1 MIVHGIT
8 DNDVYPARFGASQRL
23 FGLYRGLAREHRVS
37 VLCVV
42 PNRSSAAREQVADG
56 VRVLRRKAWYTAVA
70 WRLERAAL
78 SPLFLAAHGHR
89 SRAGALVET
98 LGGAADVRMADL
110 AVAAT
115 LERPGASL
123 RVYHAHNVEAD
134 HFRAAGPRLV
144 GANGWAGRLEALER
158 RAVHAADLVV
168 AASDED
174 ALRFSALY
182 GVDSERIVVIPN
194 GYDEREIHP
203 PSATE
208 RTAAR
213 AALDLTERDYAAL
226 FVGSDVPHNR
236 AALEL
241 MTERVM
247 PKAAG
252 AGIKLLVVGKV
263 SAALEGR
270 REPWLIVRPEVP
282 ELLPFL
288 HAADAGLNP
297 VTRGGGSN
305 VKLPGYLAAGL
316 AVVSS
321 TFGVRGYAPLA
332 SSVVATEP
340 EVLADAV
347 ASRPLG
353 WHARGDSAPAA
364 LGEYA
369 WARLGE
375 SLGATFASRLERG
388 DSLASR
394 AAGGVGG
401 RA

>member
-1 MIVHGIT
+1 VIVHGVT
-8 DNDVYPARFGASQRL
+8 DNDIYPARFGASQRL

-42 PNRSSAAREQVADG
+42 PNRSRAAREQAADG
-56 VRVLRRKAWYTAVA
+56 VRILRRKAWYTAVA

-89 SRAGALVET
+89 SRAAALVET
-98 LGGAADVRMADL
+98 LGEEADVRMADL
-110 AVAAT
+110 AVAAV
-115 LERPGASL
+115 LERPGAAL

-134 HFRAAGPRLV
+134 HFRAAGPRLM
-144 GANGWAGRLEALER
+144 GAGAWAARLEALER
-158 RAVHAADLVV
+158 RAAHAADLVV

-174 ALRFSALY
+174 AQRFRALY
-182 GVDSERIVVIPN
+182 GVESDHLVVIPN
-194 GYDEREIHP
+194 GYDEREIRP
-203 PSATE
+203 PSPAE
-208 RTAAR
+208 RAAAR
-213 AALDLTERDYAAL
+213 RSLDLAEGDYAAL

-236 AALEL
+236 AALQL
-241 MTERVM
+241 LVDRVM
-247 PKAAG
+247 PAAAP
-252 AGIKLLVVGKV
+252 AGVRLVVVGRV

-282 ELLPFL
+282 ELAPFL

-316 AVVSS
+316 AVV
-321 TFGVRGYAPLA
+321 TTGFGLRGYAPLIA
-332 SSVVATEP
+332 SVTVADPDVFT
-340 EVLADAV
+340 DAL

-353 WHARGDSAPAA
+353 WHARGESAPAA
-364 LGEYA
+364 LGGYS
-369 WARLGE
+369 WGRLGE
-375 SLGATFASRLERG
+375 SLGHVFATRLDRG
-388 DSLASR
+388 IAEPGR
-394 AAGGVGG
+394 AAGGAGG